1 MRSNA
6 TSGISVLA
14 GRAGLCLIASLLGTS
29 LIVNAAAPL
38 NTSFTYQGRLQLT
51 GQPVDGPVNATFTLY
66 DDPSAGASIGT
77 QIVNG
82 LSVTNGLF
90 SVTLNDAA
98 QFGPNPFTGNALWL
112 QITINGQP
120 LAPRQ
125 PLTIAPYAGFA
136 LQASQASAVPWSGL
150 TGVPAGFADGV
161 DEAGPWTLSGQ
172 NVFLDK
178 NVGIGTSTP
187 ESRLHIASVGSA
199 ESRLRM
205 DSGGLNRWSFL
216 VDPGSAS
223 TFALRV
229 RDDYLN
235 FERFVIDDKG
245 EVGIGISSPQT
256 RLHVATTDAEIAR
269 FEGSSTI
276 GTWFNLRNT
285 TAGNRYWR
293 MIATGTGN
301 GEGAGKLMI
310 STGQEPVLSTP
321 TMVFDPNGNVGI
333 GTSTP
338 GQRLTVVGNI
348 CATGSIG
355 SCSDERFKKNVK
367 PLERALDVV
376 EKLRPVAFDWR
387 RDEFPQQKFSSDRQV
402 GLIAQE
408 VQKVA
413 PELVQKGSDGYLSVD
428 YARLTP
434 VLIEAVKEQQEEIT
448 RKDRQISEIRTE
460 LDELKAM
467 VKKLA
472 AANDLAPV
480 SPAQ

>member
-1 MRSNA
+1 
-6 TSGISVLA
+6 
-14 GRAGLCLIASLLGTS
+14 
-29 LIVNAAAPL
+29 
-38 NTSFTYQGRLQLT
+38 
-51 GQPVDGPVNATFTLY
+51 
-66 DDPSAGASIGT
+66 
-77 QIVNG
+77 
-82 LSVTNGLF
+82 
-90 SVTLNDAA
+90 
-98 QFGPNPFTGNALWL
+98 
-112 QITINGQP
+112 
-120 LAPRQ
+120 
-125 PLTIAPYAGFA
+125 
-136 LQASQASAVPWSGL
+136 
-150 TGVPAGFADGV
+150 
-161 DEAGPWTLSGQ
+161 
-172 NVFLDK
+172 
-178 NVGIGTSTP
+178 
-187 ESRLHIASVGSA
+187 
-199 ESRLRM
+199 LRM